1 MVIYLDIA
9 FLLNALADALALY
22 GTARLTGLP
31 VQKLRLAAAAALGG
45 TYGAVCA
52 LPGLETAAGPLW
64 QLAMAGALVYLAF
77 GRCAAFLRRFLL
89 FLLLSCTMGGLLL
102 AAERLLAE
110 GGAVLAELNWGVF
123 LLAGGLCFLLLS
135 VVFRGSARH
144 AVEGQLRRCSVER
157 RGRRADLTALLD
169 TGHTLS
175 DPCTG
180 RPVLTAHWEALG
192 PLWTEEERC
201 ILARLERD
209 GAAACLERLG
219 AGSGFRLL
227 PYQAVGVSGGL
238 LLCFRPEGAS
248 LSGKGLGEVTV
259 ALSPTAV
266 SDGGGY
272 AALWGGETEKEAGGY
287 AA

>member
-1 MVIYLDIA
+1 MRKYKVAAVQLDTQNNKEHNI
-9 FLLNALADALALY
+9 
-22 GTARLTGLP
+22 
-31 VQKLRLAAAAALGG
+31 
-45 TYGAVCA
+45 
-52 LPGLETAAGPLW
+52 EEI
-64 QLAMAGALVYLAF
+64 
-77 GRCAAFLRRFLL
+77 RRFIRQ
-89 FLLLSCTMGGLLL
+89 
-102 AAERLLAE
+102 AAE

-175 DPCTG
+175 DGLTG

-209 GAAACLERLG
+209 GAAACL
-219 AGSGFRLL
+219 
-227 PYQAVGVSGGL
+227 QAVPGVL
-238 LLCFRPEGAS
+238 AVRRL
-248 LSGKGLGEVTV
+248 EVR
-259 ALSPTAV
+259 SM
-266 SDGGGY
+266 G
-272 AALWGGETEKEAGGY
+272 AGGY
-287 AA
+287 RTAGGDIQLPPDAIPYWGEVELELVRS

>member
-135 VVFRGSARH
+135 VVFRGSALSNTETLIRKL
-144 AVEGQLRRCSVER
+144 ASVR
-157 RGRRADLTALLD
+157 KQ
-169 TGHTLS
+169 
-175 DPCTG
+175 
-180 RPVLTAHWEALG
+180 
-192 PLWTEEERC
+192 
-201 ILARLERD
+201 II
-209 GAAACLERLG
+209 
-219 AGSGFRLL
+219 
-227 PYQAVGVSGGL
+227 
-238 LLCFRPEGAS
+238 
-248 LSGKGLGEVTV
+248 LGEGT
-259 ALSPTAV
+259 
-266 SDGGGY
+266 Y
-272 AALWGGETEKEAGGY
+272 ARG
-287 AA
+287 